1 VHYASDFSSDGMD
14 YQSWAKKKQMA
25 NNAKSWIKVSIS
37 NLSVFTY
44 PEQPELVVISFEQ
57 DYSSSNL
64 SNRMKKRQY
73 WIRKND
79 RWQIVY
85 EGAA

>member
-1 VHYASDFSSDGMD
+1 MD
-14 YQSWAKKKQMA
+14 YRARTIQKELVNS
-25 NNAKSWIKVSIS
+25 AKSWIKSGLSNIS
-37 NLSVFTY
+37 MFSY
-44 PEQPELVVISFEQ
+44 PEQPDMVVVDFEQ

-73 WIRKND
+73 RIKRHNSWKI
-79 RWQIVY
+79 IY

>member
-1 VHYASDFSSDGMD
+1 MNS
-14 YQSWAKKKQMA
+14 
-25 NNAKSWIKVSIS
+25 AKSWIKVGLSNIS
-37 NLSVFTY
+37 MFSY
-44 PEQPELVVISFEQ
+44 PEQPDMVVVNFEQ

-73 WIRKND
+73 WIKQDNS
-79 RWQIVY
+79 WKIIY

>member
-1 VHYASDFSSDGMD
+1 MNS
-14 YQSWAKKKQMA
+14 AKT
-25 NNAKSWIKVSIS
+25 WIKVGLSNIS
-37 NLSVFTY
+37 MFSY
-44 PEQPELVVISFEQ
+44 PEQPDMVVVDFEQ

-73 WIRKND
+73 WIKQDNN
-79 RWQIVY
+79 WKIIY